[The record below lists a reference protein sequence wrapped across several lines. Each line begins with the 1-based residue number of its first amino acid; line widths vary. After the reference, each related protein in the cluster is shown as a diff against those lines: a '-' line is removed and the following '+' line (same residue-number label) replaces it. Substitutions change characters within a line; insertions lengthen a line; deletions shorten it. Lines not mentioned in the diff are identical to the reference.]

1 MNRHP
6 RPVAHARHALVLAA
20 VAALAGCAQTFPV
33 QGLSADEKAFEKTL
47 LAERASDARVALG
60 QLYFT
65 HNLVDEADA
74 VLEPLVAAEPQ
85 NAQALAWYGAN
96 NCKKAAARGP
106 WLMGMD
112 KLYMVKQCLAQTDK
126 ALALAPADF
135 TVQMVQMNT
144 GLEVDKF
151 GSMERANKT
160 RAQLETQIAAAPQA
174 LPGEALAQ
182 FYVTAA
188 RIERKLGNAAA
199 AASNLD
205 RATRVASTPDT
216 RQSIDSERKLLASS
230 KG

>member
-1 MNRHP
+1 MNRKSF
-6 RPVAHARHALVLAA
+6 VKTTLVLAA

-33 QGLSADEKAFEKTL
+33 QSLSADEKAFETSL
-47 LAERASDARVALG
+47 LAEKDGDAKVALG

-65 HNLVDEADA
+65 HNLIDEADA
-74 VLEPLVAAEPQ
+74 VLAPLVAAEPQ

-96 NCKKAAARGP
+96 NCKKAGARGP

-112 KLYMVKQCLAQTDK
+112 KLYLVKQCLDQTDK
-126 ALALAPADF
+126 ALALAPTDF

-151 GSMERANKT
+151 GSLERAVKT
-160 RAQLETQIAAAPQA
+160 KAAIERSIAAAPQA

-182 FYVTAA
+182 FYVSAA
-188 RIERKLGNAAA
+188 RIERKLGNAGAA
-199 AASNLD
+199 QSHLE

-216 RQSIDSERKLLASS
+216 KQSIASERKLLLASS